1 MRKNDVFITTT
12 HTLSL
17 TAFRSSF
24 DMFDSKQSFW
34 VTLNQISLRIN
45 WCEVRTFGKIQ
56 RKSVQT
62 WFISEQQHVMS

>member
-24 DMFDSKQSFW
+24 DMFDSKQ
-34 VTLNQISLRIN
+34 VIL
-45 WCEVRTFGKIQ
+45 GDA
-56 RKSVQT
+56 KSNLTPHKLV
-62 WFISEQQHVMS
+62 